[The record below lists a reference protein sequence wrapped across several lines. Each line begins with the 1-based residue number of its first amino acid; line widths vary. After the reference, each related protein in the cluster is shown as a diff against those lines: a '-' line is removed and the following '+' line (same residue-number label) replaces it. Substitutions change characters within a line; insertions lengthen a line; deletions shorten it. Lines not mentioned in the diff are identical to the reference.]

1 MKSNTKLLVIRYI
14 LWSAVLAVM
23 VVIFL
28 HSAQNGQ
35 QSSETSG
42 SFLEIILSVFY
53 KGFSSAGQAEQLEI
67 INSFQFLVRKL
78 AHFSIY
84 LVLGFL
90 CFLAMNTYK
99 ILLKFKCTAALAISL
114 LYAVSDEV
122 HQLFVPERAGQIRD
136 VLIDFSGAL
145 VGVAIALALVFT
157 VSKIKNRKRGLSREK
172 ETVN

>member
-1 MKSNTKLLVIRYI
+1 MKSNTKLLVIRYM

-28 HSAQNGQ
+28 HSAQNGE
-35 QSSETSG
+35 QSSKTSG
-42 SFLEIILSVFY
+42 SFLEIILSGLY
-53 KGFSSAGQAEQLEI
+53 KGFSSAGEAEKLEI

-78 AHFSIY
+78 AHFTVY

-90 CFLAMNTYK
+90 CFLAMHTYE
-99 ILLKFKCTAALAISL
+99 ILLKLKCMAALSISL
-114 LYAVSDEV
+114 LYAISDEI

-145 VGVAIALALVFT
+145 VGVAIALALVFA
-157 VSKIKNRKRGLSREK
+157 VRKIKNRKRGLSREK